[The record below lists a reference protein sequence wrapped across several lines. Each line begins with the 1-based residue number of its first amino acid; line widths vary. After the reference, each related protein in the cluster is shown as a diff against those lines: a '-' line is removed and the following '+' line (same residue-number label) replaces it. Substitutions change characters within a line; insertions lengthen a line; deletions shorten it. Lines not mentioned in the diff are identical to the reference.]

1 MMSKKIIKFDLN
13 KDYVCE
19 ILTDYDKLSERA
31 SEFDLVKENTELQKI
46 VLKLKNTIRN
56 KNLLGLSANQIGFDK
71 RIICLNFNGDI
82 KTFVN
87 PIITNAFGFE
97 LSRETCSSIPEKTF
111 IRTRNSKISITYQTP
126 LGKIESVDL
135 VGVAA
140 RVMQHHIDH
149 LDGLLLSDVS
159 LEIDDDFD
167 AATPEER
174 EEVINMYLD
183 SLDISRKQIE
193 QDIKDDKEAFQMS
206 EAIRFMNSV
215 QKGETVIESMPLTDS
230 EFEELKAKV
239 EEYQNKQEELKDE

>member
-1 MMSKKIIKFDLN
+1 MRNKIIKFNAN

-19 ILTDYDKLSERA
+19 IVTDYDKLSERA

-46 VLKLKNTIRN
+46 VLKLKNTIREY
-56 KNLLGLSANQIGFDK
+56 NLLGLSANQIGFDK

-87 PIITNAFGFE
+87 PIITNVAGFE

-159 LEIDDDFD
+159 LEIDADFD
-167 AATPEER
+167 AATDEER
-174 EEVINMYLD
+174 QQVIDMYLD

-193 QDIKDDKEAFQMS
+193 EDIKNDEEALQIS
-206 EAIRFMNSV
+206 EAIRFIDSV
-215 QKGETVIESMPLTDS
+215 QKGETVVESMPLTDT
-230 EFEELKAKV
+230 EFDELKAKV
-239 EEYQNKQEELKDE
+239 EEYQRNQEEIKDE